1 MALSTIVVLLQDMLD
16 VPENLLFVLVQMI
29 GAPTT
34 VMLLSVLFAV
44 YTMGVARKIPMKQ
57 LMESAETSIR
67 AIGMMLLILGAGG
80 ALKEVLIEG
89 GVGDHVALIFEGS
102 SISPLL
108 LAWLIA
114 AVLRVAQGSATV
126 AALTT
131 AGLVIPL
138 MDGTG
143 VNLELMVLATGAGS
157 IIASQDRKSVV

>member
-102 SISPLL
+102 RSEER
-108 LAWLIA
+108 
-114 AVLRVAQGSATV
+114 RVGKECRS
-126 AALTT
+126 
-131 AGLVIPL
+131 
-138 MDGTG
+138 
-143 VNLELMVLATGAGS
+143 
-157 IIASQDRKSVV
+157 